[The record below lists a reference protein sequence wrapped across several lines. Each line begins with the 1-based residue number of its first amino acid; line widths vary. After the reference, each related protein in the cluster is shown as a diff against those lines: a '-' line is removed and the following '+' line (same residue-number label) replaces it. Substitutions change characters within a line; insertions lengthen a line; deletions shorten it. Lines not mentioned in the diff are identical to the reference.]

1 MLDTSLARDRV
12 SLVHRATLARR
23 RGRQSIKSC
32 SAGSATT
39 NMSASRLGERT
50 EKAEKVVGGSGF
62 RDELRKTLM
71 MNNRRNV
78 IPGSE
83 GDNSV
88 F

>member
-1 MLDTSLARDRV
+1 M